1 MRSLKYDPP
10 SYTVAD
16 YHMWEGQWELIDGIP
31 YAMSPS
37 PSQKHQWLAVLIAAE
52 VVAELRQHKS
62 DCGKCRVM
70 TDIDW
75 VINDSTVLRPDVAVV
90 CDPIDTFITAPPVLI
105 VEIAS
110 PSTALKDRKTKF
122 DIYQTQ
128 GIAYYILADP
138 ATYTFAVYAL
148 ENGSY
153 VETHTTTFT
162 IHNSCSI
169 TLDLS
174 PILEELRN
182 S

>member
-1 MRSLKYDPP
+1 MRELKYDPP
-10 SYTVAD
+10 SYTIAD
-16 YHMWEGQWELIDGIP
+16 YNMWEGQWELIDGIP

-37 PSQKHQWLAVLIAAE
+37 PSQKHQWLAVLISAE
-52 VVAELRQHKS
+52 MVAGLRLHKS

-75 VINDSTVLRPDVAVV
+75 VINDTIVLRPDVAVV
-90 CDPIDTFITAPPVLI
+90 CDPLDTFITAPPVLI

-128 GIAYYILADP
+128 GVTYYILADP
-138 ATYTFAVYAL
+138 ATYSFTIFHL
-148 ENGSY
+148 ENGKY
-153 VETHTTTFT
+153 VEIQTTTFT
-162 IHNSCSI
+162 IHNGCSI

-174 PILEELRN
+174 LILDELRN